1 MKIKARRVL
10 TLALA
15 LVMAF
20 SVMSFSVMAEGEYVP
35 TTEDT
40 LFTGDGGGIIKTT
53 INNAPYYVA
62 YGHGAIYTSLDGNA
76 WDKRNTTTSDIASVA
91 YGNDMGIAITIKA
104 AKAQILTKD
113 MNSVKATV
121 YNYVPGATAD
131 AGYFITL
138 IPNLYYDSYSGLFFC
153 HGYNETANA
162 LNIYYTDGTLTT
174 AANGGTEVSALSWTK
189 VTGDFLSSVT
199 HTEDIDGIPH
209 WLMITGDGKGNILA
223 PYGQNRWGTN
233 FAQAEFTGN
242 ATNSDIRRWATVI
255 KTTSNKTVT
264 GASCLTN
271 AVMSSVGA
279 ITDNG
284 IAVLRCYGTSSGF
297 QRIYVADLNTA
308 DFSTGTVTAVSKGD
322 VMTDFAKS
330 QVVENMFV
338 NGNDVYIATGAC
350 NTLYKFTVNYDATA
364 ATTAKAVTLSAPE
377 NILANTSF
385 GDADTT
391 NWLLK
396 DMCFV
401 GNNKALLL
409 YNNNAYA
416 SATASYLYELDLTTN
431 AVTQLKPD
439 TYFDVYEPAMNLSVA
454 MVRGY
459 QRDTR
464 IMGDDTTAD
473 GKRPAMTYTCVSDPY
488 GIVAEGSGRYLTVKP
503 TTAPGTYTVTIRA
516 TVTNQPSIFADFD
529 VTAKVV
535 PYYTAS
541 LNNGAVE
548 NEASSF
554 TLTGG
559 SDVVSVKFAKEAEF
573 AVSGSKTDATLE
585 NACVLAAV
593 YDKDTNEMKSVNTV
607 YANTDITTADGT
619 ECTINVSGNAGDTV
633 KLFVWKNLTTI
644 APFIT
649 PLVD

>member
-62 YGHGAIYTSLDGNA
+62 YGHGAMYTSLDGNA

-91 YGNDMGIAITIKA
+91 YGNDMGIAITIQA

-131 AGYFITL
+131 AGYFISL
-138 IPNLYYDSYSGLFFC
+138 IPNIYYDSYSGLFFC

-189 VTGDFLSSVT
+189 VTGDTLST
-199 HTEDIDGIPH
+199 CTRNDEGIDGIPH

-233 FAQAEFTGN
+233 FSSSEFTI
-242 ATNSDIRRWATVI
+242 DIRRYSTVI
-255 KTTSNKTVT
+255 KTTSDKTVT
-264 GASCLTN
+264 GAVCN
-271 AVMSSVGA
+271 PAQVMSSVGA

-284 IAVLRCYGTSSGF
+284 IAVLRSHGASSKNHQKIF
-297 QRIYVADLNTA
+297 VADLNTV
-308 DFSTGTVTAVSKGD
+308 DLSTGTVTAVNKGD
-322 VMTDFAKS
+322 IMTDFAFG
-330 QVVENMFV
+330 QVVQNMFV
-338 NGNDVYIATGAC
+338 NGNDVYIATGAY
-350 NTLYKFTVNYDATA
+350 NILYKLTVSYDAGTI
-364 ATTAKAVTLSAPE
+364 TLSAPE
-377 NILANTSF
+377 NILASTSF

-396 DMCFV
+396 DMYFV

-439 TYFDVYEPAMNLSVA
+439 TYFNVYEPAMNLSVA

-473 GKRPAMTYTCVSDPY
+473 EKRPAMTYTCVSDPY

-573 AVSGSKTDATLE
+573 AISGSKTDATLE
-585 NACVLAAV
+585 NACILAAV

>member
-20 SVMSFSVMAEGEYVP
+20 SVMSFSVMAEDEYIP

-189 VTGDFLSSVT
+189 VTGDTLSTCTRS
-199 HTEDIDGIPH
+199 HTGIDGIPH
-209 WLMITGDGKGNILA
+209 WLIITGDGKGNILA
-223 PYGQNRWGTN
+223 PYGQNSWGTN
-233 FAQAEFTGN
+233 FASAEFTI
-242 ATNSDIRRWATVI
+242 DIRRFCTVI
-255 KTTSNKTVT
+255 KTTGDKTVT
-264 GASCLTN
+264 GAVCN
-271 AVMSSVGA
+271 PGQVMSSVGA

-284 IAVLRCYGTSSGF
+284 IAVLRSHGASSAF
-297 QRIYVADLNTA
+297 KRIYVANLNTA
-308 DFSTGTVTAVSKGD
+308 DLSTGTVSAASMGD
-322 VMTDFAKS
+322 IMTNFAKG

-350 NTLYKFTVNYDATA
+350 NELYKLTVNYDAETEA
-364 ATTAKAVTLSAPE
+364 ITLSAPE
-377 NILANTSF
+377 NILASTSF

-396 DMCFV
+396 DMYFV

-488 GIVAEGSGRYLTVKP
+488 GIVAEGSGRYLTAKP

-529 VTAKVV
+529 VTATVV